1 MLKEFCII
9 LIYYNSSYLKAFL
22 DNFRSRLISKLIKG
36 ISLVLQVLLRY
47 INGTINS
54 TFFVPSSPV
63 SPIIFS
69 ISCINPLDPRR
80 FCKKWQKKSTKAHIC
95 KNTYFSYEKIISNC
109 IYSETLSNSF
119 TMLQF
124 FSLKINMVA
133 TLWHHNFC
141 KHIFFPISIEKKN
154 KQTKNPTKN
163 KSKKQIISQTS
174 ILSKWY
180 NMIYVRWCV
189 ACLETYCEKHFY
201 NRL

>member
-1 MLKEFCII
+1 MFNEFCVI
-9 LIYYNSSYLKAFL
+9 LIYYNSSYFKAFL
-22 DNFRSRLISKLIKG
+22 DNFRSRLISQLIKG
-36 ISLVLQVLLRY
+36 ISIVLQVLLRY

-63 SPIIFS
+63 WPIIFS

-174 ILSKWY
+174 ILLNWY

>member
-1 MLKEFCII
+1 MFKGFCII
-9 LIYYNSSYLKAFL
+9 LIYYNSSYFKAFL
-22 DNFRSRLISKLIKG
+22 DNFRSRLISQLIKG
-36 ISLVLQVLLRY
+36 ISIVLQVLLRY

-174 ILSKWY
+174 ILLKWY

>member
-1 MLKEFCII
+1 MFNEFCVI
-9 LIYYNSSYLKAFL
+9 LIYYNSSYFKAFL
-22 DNFRSRLISKLIKG
+22 DNFRSRLISQLIKG
-36 ISLVLQVLLRY
+36 ISIVLQVLLRY

-95 KNTYFSYEKIISNC
+95 KSTYFSYEKIISNC

-133 TLWHHNFC
+133 TLWHHNLC
-141 KHIFFPISIEKKN
+141 KHIFFPNFYWK
-154 KQTKNPTKN
+154 
-163 KSKKQIISQTS
+163 KKQANKKPNKKQKQKANHKPNVNTLEMMQYDLSQMVCSMPWNVLWKTF
-174 ILSKWY
+174 L
-180 NMIYVRWCV
+180 
-189 ACLETYCEKHFY
+189 
-201 NRL
+201 